1 MWLFALLALA
11 LIFGDYS
18 ADKMF
23 FICVVITIFTII
35 VKIVDFI
42 FEKYWTW
49 QEKKFREKRE
59 RQFAIEQEELK
70 RRRELEEKKYRE
82 KIRKSAEN
90 ICHDIQTGKRPMPN
104 ISGIIGERLSYDNA
118 KIREFCCQNNI
129 TFDELVEM
137 HFNGYF

>member
-1 MWLFALLALA
+1 MA

-18 ADKMF
+18 ADKML
-23 FICVVITIFTII
+23 FICIAITIFTII
-35 VKIVDFI
+35 MKIVNFV
-42 FEKYWTW
+42 FEKYWVW

-90 ICHDIQTGKRPMPN
+90 ILHSFC
-104 ISGIIGERLSYDNA
+104 IILLR
-118 KIREFCCQNNI
+118 
-129 TFDELVEM
+129 
-137 HFNGYF
+137 